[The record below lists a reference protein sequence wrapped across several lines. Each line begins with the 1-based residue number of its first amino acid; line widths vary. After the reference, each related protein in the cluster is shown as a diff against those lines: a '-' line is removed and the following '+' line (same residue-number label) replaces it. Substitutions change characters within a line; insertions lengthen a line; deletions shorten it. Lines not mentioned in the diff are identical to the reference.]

1 MKRTLA
7 IITATASLTA
17 ASTPVLAA
25 DISANIGW
33 NSQYIFRG
41 IFQSKSS
48 AMGGVDLEA
57 GGFYLGAW
65 GADVDDGLEID
76 YYGGYNFDL
85 GPVSLGV
92 GGTLYTYTGDFDD
105 TYKELNFSA
114 GFAFL
119 TFDAAVGSY
128 ENFGGPTL
136 DYEFYSLTAEH
147 NGFYG
152 TVGTFQND
160 FSGTYLEAGYG
171 KHNRLRN
178 ALLAALVLHAAL
190 ILGVSFTAVQKEYRA
205 PQIEVTLATR
215 SSDFAKTRCACSG
228 RSALLPSSASIST
241 TAAGTRF
248 WSSDRC
254 SAISPRPVCSRRC

>member
-171 KHNRLRN
+171 STLNVGETDLFDYAFSVVHSDED
-178 ALLAALVLHAAL
+178 LA
-190 ILGVSFTAVQKEYRA
+190 GGD
-205 PQIEVTLATR
+205 
-215 SSDFAKTRCACSG
+215 SSDTNFVLTLSKT
-228 RSALLPSSASIST
+228 
-241 TAAGTRF
+241 F
-248 WSSDRC
+248 DF
-254 SAISPRPVCSRRC
+254 